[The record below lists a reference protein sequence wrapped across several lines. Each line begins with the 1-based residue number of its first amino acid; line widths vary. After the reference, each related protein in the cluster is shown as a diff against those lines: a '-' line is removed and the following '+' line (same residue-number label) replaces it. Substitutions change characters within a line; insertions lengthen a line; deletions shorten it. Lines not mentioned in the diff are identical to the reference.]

1 MNATAVKPKRTT
13 LSGSFARGMS
23 PATIALSSIASGAV
37 SGIAGR
43 ISLTR
48 IGIPAPPNR
57 VWADSF
63 LNLLPTRPLAI
74 AQQSSCEFLTEAP
87 PSVSVKGYEWR
98 HSPSARHA

>member
-1 MNATAVKPKRTT
+1 
-13 LSGSFARGMS
+13 MS
-23 PATIALSSIASGAV
+23 PATIALSSIASSV
-37 SGIAGR
+37 VNGIAGR

-87 PSVSVKGYEWR
+87 ASVSVKGYGVALF
-98 HSPSARHA
+98 SVCASCAIYPG